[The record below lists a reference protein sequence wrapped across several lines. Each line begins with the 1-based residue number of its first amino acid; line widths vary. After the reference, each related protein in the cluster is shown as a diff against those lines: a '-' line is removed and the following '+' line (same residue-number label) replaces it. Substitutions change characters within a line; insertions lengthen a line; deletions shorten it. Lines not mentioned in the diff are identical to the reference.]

1 MQNRTWQPD
10 ELDLKHLLNVSTL
23 VIIWSSVLTAEFFNC
38 FNFQQIFYQMFYRLE
53 VLEKNLASC
62 SFFFI
67 MLQALIPHLSWK
79 CAHHRCVLGSFR
91 ENILVNFNY
100 LKLLKR
106 NFSTEPQMTYK
117 FELVFYFFI
126 LIAYLGLCLISSWVH
141 HPLRLSKLLF
151 IPFTESF
158 APTTHCNLPS
168 CSVFHADFFVVKAA
182 ETLPAKLFQF
192 C

>member
-10 ELDLKHLLNVSTL
+10 ELDLKHLLNVSPL

-53 VLEKNLASC
+53 ALEKNLASC
-62 SFFFI
+62 RFFFI
-67 MLQALIPHLSWK
+67 MSQALIPHLSWK

-117 FELVFYFFI
+117 FELVFYFDSLFRI
-126 LIAYLGLCLISSWVH
+126 MFNIFLSS
-141 HPLRLSKLLF
+141 
-151 IPFTESF
+151 
-158 APTTHCNLPS
+158 PS
-168 CSVFHADFFVVKAA
+168 PASV
-182 ETLPAKLFQF
+182 
-192 C
+192 